1 MGYKFICIKKSNKN
15 ETNPDTEN
23 MSSIKPKLNKLNQEG
38 LISFFVGYQ
47 KMQKKDYIDTV
58 FEKSIMKALCGV
70 PQDADDSVPPLWYIS
85 LFNKHQD
92 DKDRDHIVANV
103 LNGTLRFEDAEIPVY
118 PELKKMILKRNWVGG
133 EAGGTPKIAYACYG
147 LTPFAMLELT
157 EDQISQMEFDQ
168 QFITDSSTVTPN
180 DLRASKQKLVAKVP
194 QEGAKWKAML
204 LCFTSLLFVLFKG
217 ECPLY
222 IKMLD
227 IAKALQKYPSE
238 VIEALPM
245 HAKAS
250 VLWIIHL
257 QA

>member
-1 MGYKFICIKKSNKN
+1 MITHARRFLKAHLVGPLRNEDNKPYVTQEEWNMMAPVEAKKWRKSKLITLFPSIFNMQAQQKSQREAHHTETKEVNMFQAFFN
-15 ETNPDTEN
+15 EWRKAQTEE
-23 MSSIKPKLNKLNQEG
+23 SGKIHEE
-38 LISFFVGYQ
+38 
-47 KMQKKDYIDTV
+47 KKDDDAKGLKASA
-58 FEKSIMKALCGV
+58 FEKGIMKALCGV
-70 PQDADDSVPPLWYIS
+70 PPDSDDSVLPLWYIN

-180 DLRASKQKLVAKVP
+180 DLRASKQK
-194 QEGAKWKAML
+194 
-204 LCFTSLLFVLFKG
+204 
-217 ECPLY
+217 
-222 IKMLD
+222 
-227 IAKALQKYPSE
+227 
-238 VIEALPM
+238 
-245 HAKAS
+245 
-250 VLWIIHL
+250 
-257 QA
+257 